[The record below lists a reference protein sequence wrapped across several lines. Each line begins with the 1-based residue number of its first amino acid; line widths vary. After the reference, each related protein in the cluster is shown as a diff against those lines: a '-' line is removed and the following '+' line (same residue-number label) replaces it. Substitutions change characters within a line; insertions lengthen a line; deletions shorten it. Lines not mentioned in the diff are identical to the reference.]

1 MEVMKNGRMRKMET
15 DWEEVLSRVSEII
28 EPKLIQALSYQEEK
42 EGKEIVRERK
52 KEKALDDKER
62 KEAMRAE
69 AKRM

>member
-1 MEVMKNGRMRKMET
+1 MRKMET

-62 KEAMRAE
+62 QEAMRAE

>member
-1 MEVMKNGRMRKMET
+1 MRKMET